1 MQCTNECDEQ
11 GNCLVFRLIHDWEIR
26 LYRID
31 FVSIFTSLS
40 NIPLKYRSK
49 CAVIFR
55 TTDSSRI
62 WDVASVW
69 ISIGCSNKFC
79 HLLP

>member
-11 GNCLVFRLIHDWEIR
+11 GNCLVFMLIHDWEIR

-40 NIPLKYRSK
+40 KIPLTYRSK

-55 TTDSSRI
+55 ATNALGN
-62 WDVASVW
+62 WGVASV
-69 ISIGCSNKFC
+69 
-79 HLLP
+79 